1 MTKKDTPVSY
11 RSAKKEDAPLIAQ
24 VLAMA
29 FGEECSENYL
39 GEDYLHVFEDIAK
52 SEDSLYSFKN
62 TIVAEVE
69 GMPVGAVCGYDGAQS
84 PALRRNT
91 LSLIKEKTG
100 REAHIEKETQ
110 EDEFYIDSLGIL
122 PQFRGK
128 GLGSKLLLQM
138 RDMAFSQGHPLV
150 GLLVDENN
158 TKAKELYEKLGFKQ
172 KESTSLLGHRMWHL
186 QSEKK

>member
-1 MTKKDTPVSY
+1 MIKKDNRVSY
-11 RSAKKEDAPLIAQ
+11 RSAKKEDAPLIAE

-29 FGEECSENYL
+29 FGKECSENYL
-39 GEDYLHVFEDIAK
+39 SEDYLHIFEDIAK

-62 TIVAEVE
+62 TIIAELE
-69 GMPVGAVCGYDGAQS
+69 GTPVGAVCGYDGAQS
-84 PALRRNT
+84 PILRSNT

-138 RDMAFSQGHPLV
+138 RDMAFSKGHPIV

-172 KESTSLLGHRMWHL
+172 KECTSLLGHKMWHL
-186 QSEKK
+186 QTEKK